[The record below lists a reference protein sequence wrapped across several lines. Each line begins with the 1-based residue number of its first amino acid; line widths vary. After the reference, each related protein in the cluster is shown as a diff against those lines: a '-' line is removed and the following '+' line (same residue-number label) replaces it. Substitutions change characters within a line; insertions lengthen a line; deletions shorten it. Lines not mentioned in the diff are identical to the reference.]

1 MSEALFLLIQTDK
14 LLQALVL
21 TWDEFDQLRR
31 EINALVRLVTMQTS
45 LLTT

>member
-14 LLQALVL
+14 LLPALVL